1 MYMYMYNFFYIF
13 KVLLFKVLLYM
24 YMYNMYMCVFLE
36 PTFFFHINAFKMLH
50 RKKENNTAPDQIF

>member
-1 MYMYMYNFFYIF
+1 
-13 KVLLFKVLLYM
+13 
-24 YMYNMYMCVFLE
+24 MCVFVE